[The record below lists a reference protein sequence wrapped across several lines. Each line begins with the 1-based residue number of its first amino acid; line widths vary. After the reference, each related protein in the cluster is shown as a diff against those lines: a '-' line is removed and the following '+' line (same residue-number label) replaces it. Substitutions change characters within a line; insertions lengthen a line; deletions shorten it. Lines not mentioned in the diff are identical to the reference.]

1 MASIRDFKKEVN
13 NVIGDIIEAVFIMED
28 SNDQP
33 ESKEGTA
40 IVDNA
45 IATFDDLMA
54 KINRRDVENRPAHLT
69 KVRAE
74 FEKKARELV
83 DKVNKLGA

>member
-1 MASIRDFKKEVN
+1 MASIRDLKKEIN
-13 NVIGDIIEAVFIMED
+13 SVIGGIIEAVFIVED
-28 SNDQP
+28 AKDQP
-33 ESKEGTA
+33 ESKQGSA

-45 IATFDDLMA
+45 ITLFDDLMV
-54 KINRRDVENRPAHLT
+54 KINKHDVENRPAHLK

-74 FEKKARELV
+74 FEKKAKELV